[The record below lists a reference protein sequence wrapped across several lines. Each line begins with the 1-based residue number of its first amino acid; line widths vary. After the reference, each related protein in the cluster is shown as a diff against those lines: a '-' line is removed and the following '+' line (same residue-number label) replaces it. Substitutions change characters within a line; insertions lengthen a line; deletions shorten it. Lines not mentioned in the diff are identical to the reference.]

1 MLIYTIISLLIVAGL
16 QGTEYALKK
25 YKQVDLT
32 EKDWW
37 KYVKSSV
44 FTILIMTYTF
54 FMEGSLRLVR
64 NTLVIG
70 AYWLLQ
76 TILTIKPENLSWV
89 PIKLDMS
96 NMSLVK
102 DSVFGIYMIV
112 LLLLSFTLL
121 GSIIG

>member
-1 MLIYTIISLLIVAGL
+1 MLIYTIISLLIAAGL